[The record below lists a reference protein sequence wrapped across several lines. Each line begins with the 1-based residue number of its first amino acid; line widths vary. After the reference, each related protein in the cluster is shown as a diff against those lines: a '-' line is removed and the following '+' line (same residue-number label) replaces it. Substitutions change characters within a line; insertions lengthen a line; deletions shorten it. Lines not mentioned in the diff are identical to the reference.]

1 MSFFLDK
8 IYKKNSK
15 KSCFIF
21 ALKYV
26 EYLLKYV
33 IMFNQAPFKPFS
45 PTMHCNYFLEVCSL
59 IFMVAITVAYFTR
72 KKYPVA
78 TSRLFGV
85 GLILLDANISLDI
98 LFCVLLDNSN
108 VIPIGWV
115 ELVAE
120 LFFVT
125 QFVLSYSLYAYVLY
139 SIGKSIKYSPI
150 YLLTIIPSA
159 VGAVL
164 FFTNSIHHWNFS
176 FVFNEATQLYD
187 FVPGPT
193 FLSLY
198 IINWFCNY
206 AVTISYTV
214 AFRKVLPKELL
225 RVLMSVMVIVL
236 SAAVIQTIQ
245 PQYLMS
251 GVAYTLSAMFA
262 VVSICDPD
270 IKVDRISLAFND
282 TAFIDY
288 LNTQRF
294 EKQRKYYVIF
304 DIESFGL
311 FSEKFGTTSANE
323 LLGTIRKF
331 IESINKKTYI
341 FRVQSYR
348 FVLLFKNREEQMQM
362 VDAIN
367 ERFARPFNIKG
378 HVVDITL
385 DILYF
390 VNDSVFTNSD
400 RYNDFIIR
408 TLSIINFKDTKC
420 IELDN
425 AFLAQISRDRRIK
438 EILEECL
445 KAKDGLYMVY
455 HPIYDIKKKCFNHF
469 EALIR
474 LANDEFGYVGPS
486 EFIPIAET
494 FGLANDI
501 DYFVLNET
509 CAFLERNPQIESLEI
524 NISCAE
530 FFNNPSERFMKII
543 NKYSINPSRI
553 ILEITETVAVKYPEK
568 TKEFMA
574 DLGQY
579 GIKFAMDDFGSGY
592 SNIARFITLPFSVA
606 KLDKSLL
613 EESQNIAIFFD
624 AAINLFKNLNI
635 PIVIEGVETE
645 KQLNL
650 SINKKVDYIQG
661 YYFSKPLKEEDLLAF
676 LSSHNN

>member
-1 MSFFLDK
+1 
-8 IYKKNSK
+8 
-15 KSCFIF
+15 
-21 ALKYV
+21 
-26 EYLLKYV
+26 
-33 IMFNQAPFKPFS
+33 MFSQAPFKPFS

-59 IFMVAITVAYFTR
+59 IFMVAITIAYFTR

-98 LFCVLLDNSN
+98 LFCVLLDKSN
-108 VIPIGWV
+108 VVPIGWV

-176 FVFNEATQLYD
+176 FVFNETTQLYD

-294 EKQRKYYVIF
+294 EKQRKYYIIF

-331 IESINKKTYI
+331 IESVNKKTYI

-348 FVLLFKNREEQMQM
+348 FVLLFKNKEEQMQM

-420 IELDN
+420 FELDN

-645 KQLNL
+645 KQLDL

>member
-1 MSFFLDK
+1 
-8 IYKKNSK
+8 
-15 KSCFIF
+15 
-21 ALKYV
+21 
-26 EYLLKYV
+26 
-33 IMFNQAPFKPFS
+33 MFSQAPFKPFS

-59 IFMVAITVAYFTR
+59 IFMVAITIAYFTR

-98 LFCVLLDNSN
+98 LFCVLLDKSN
-108 VIPIGWV
+108 VVPIGWV

-139 SIGKSIKYSPI
+139 SIGKSIKYSPV

-176 FVFNEATQLYD
+176 FVFNETTQLYD

-294 EKQRKYYVIF
+294 EKQRKYYIIF

-348 FVLLFKNREEQMQM
+348 FVLLFKNKEEQMQM

-420 IELDN
+420 FELDN

-645 KQLNL
+645 KQLDL